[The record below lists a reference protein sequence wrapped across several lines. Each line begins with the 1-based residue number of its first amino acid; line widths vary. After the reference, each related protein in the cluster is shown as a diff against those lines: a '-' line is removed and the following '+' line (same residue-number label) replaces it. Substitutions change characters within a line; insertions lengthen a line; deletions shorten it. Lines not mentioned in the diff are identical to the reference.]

1 MVLETESVGHF
12 LYGVFSGK
20 QQTLGIQQYIFADQV
35 KRFLPLAFFTS
46 LEKCFSE
53 MNCRLA

>member
-12 LYGVFSGK
+12 LYGVFSGN

-35 KRFLPLAFFTS
+35 KWFFAARFLYQS
-46 LEKCFSE
+46 
-53 MNCRLA
+53 